1 MNSWVKDSVPAALS
15 PAATVVALERDL
27 LLSSLS
33 RPAGSAPPIA
43 PGAVS
48 EKAGASVRAA
58 AEVVALVR
66 RGEYVAALASAPAR
80 ALLLADAGVP
90 DALADASAV
99 FAAVDASVAKRAAAA
114 AHPDASPVE
123 PAAHELLVLAVGVA
137 ALSAFQQA
145 NVTGPDLRRAP
156 HCPALHD
163 APVDAADAW
172 NRWATRALSLDG
184 EDLVGRCFLPQ
195 YLYLARAL
203 LVERAA
209 PRARLS
215 RSRTSPRTPS
225 PRRAPPRPN
234 PRGRPA
240 AVASSSGPI
249 NPGRRR
255 RRYRGGPRAPRSCT
269 SACSPVEVRRSD
281 ATCSGFTRSRSRRT
295 RRIIVP
301 PARRPARRR
310 RLRAVPRRRRRR
322 R

>member
-43 PGAVS
+43 PGAVP

-90 DALADASAV
+90 DALADATAA

-209 PRARLS
+209 PRPRLS

-225 PRRAPPRPN
+225 PRRAPPRQN

-240 AVASSSGPI
+240 AVASSCGPI
-249 NPGRRR
+249 NPQRRR
-255 RRYRGGPRAPRSCT
+255 LRYRGGPRARRARAPALALRSKPDAQTPRARASRAH
-269 SACSPVEVRRSD
+269 SRGVR
-281 ATCSGFTRSRSRRT
+281 AE
-295 RRIIVP
+295 
-301 PARRPARRR
+301 
-310 RLRAVPRRRRRR
+310 
-322 R
+322 